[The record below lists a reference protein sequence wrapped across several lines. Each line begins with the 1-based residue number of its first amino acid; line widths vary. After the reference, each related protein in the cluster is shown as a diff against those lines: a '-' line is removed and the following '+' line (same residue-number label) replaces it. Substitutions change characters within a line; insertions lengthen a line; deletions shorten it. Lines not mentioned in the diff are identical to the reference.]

1 MPQFVEKKAV
11 LKIDDD
17 SKTVT
22 AKFATL
28 GVIDL
33 DGDVVEKGSIG
44 KQNVLM
50 GAYNHNSASLPPG
63 LGKTYETKVDAMF
76 EATFFDTP
84 SGDEHYRTLK
94 AVRDAGGNMEWS
106 FRFFVEEA
114 GPGKRDG
121 QEYNSLKKL
130 QVAHVAP
137 VEKGAGIDTRTV
149 DIKSCGPECQARK
162 AQESQ
167 LFTLQSPVIDYEKLA
182 AAIAVAMGVKQ
193 FPDTDECNCVAK
205 ALAEGMDGPVAEKT
219 TDPDPQSSE
228 GTENTDPTVP
238 QDKQDQEGEQLKGQ
252 ALGDLIRS
260 VRDDKELSNEDLA
273 TAAGLSV
280 ASIGGILAGTTGC
293 PKVAQLQGLARR
305 LGINLSKLV
314 AAAEE
319 DGCGQY
325 EDGSEQASTD
335 DDGSDK
341 SADEQSGRLSKE
353 LSQKVDALLSGFP
366 GLGVEIDPGLMAW
379 TRFEDTV
386 LAGVEEHNND

>member
-1 MPQFVEKKAV
+1 MGLNAKRGR
-11 LKIDDD
+11 LK
-17 SKTVT
+17 SRN
-22 AKFATL
+22 L
-28 GVIDL
+28 
-33 DGDVVEKGSIG
+33 S
-44 KQNVLM
+44 
-50 GAYNHNSASLPPG
+50 
-63 LGKTYETKVDAMF
+63 
-76 EATFFDTP
+76 TP
-84 SGDEHYRTLK
+84 
-94 AVRDAGGNMEWS
+94 
-106 FRFFVEEA
+106 
-114 GPGKRDG
+114 
-121 QEYNSLKKL
+121 
-130 QVAHVAP
+130 
-137 VEKGAGIDTRTV
+137 
-149 DIKSCGPECQARK
+149 
-162 AQESQ
+162 
-167 LFTLQSPVIDYEKLA
+167 QSPVIDYEKLA

-193 FPDTDECNCVAK
+193 FPDTDECNCAAK

-219 TDPDPQSSE
+219 TDPDPESSE

-260 VRDDKELSNEDLA
+260 VRDEKELSNEDLA

-341 SADEQSGRLSKE
+341 STDEQSGRLSKE